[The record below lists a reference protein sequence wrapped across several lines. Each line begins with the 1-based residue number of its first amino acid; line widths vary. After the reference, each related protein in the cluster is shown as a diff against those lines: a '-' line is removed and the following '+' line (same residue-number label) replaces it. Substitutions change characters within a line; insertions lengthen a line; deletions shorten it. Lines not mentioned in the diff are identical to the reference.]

1 MRSVL
6 YLAFAAVAAAA
17 SMENAFLVPPGGYM
31 FSAGKPTTLN
41 WTPTTGGTITIKL
54 QMSKDITPGSG
65 TVLGGNLP
73 NSGSFSFVPPSS
85 LIQGKDYTIEIIDD
99 TDPSNYNFTPTF
111 TVDGA
116 TGSPTGSPTTSRGST
131 TTSEA
136 TTTTEESTSSTPTT
150 TRSSTSAS
158 TTESSSSDT
167 TMTTITTSASTT
179 TATDSSST
187 SETDSATDSSTPTS
201 STGAPTGSGAPDP
214 NGAVSLAL
222 PGGLLSLVFT
232 LMALL

>member
-31 FSAGKPTTLN
+31 FRA
-41 WTPTTGGTITIKL
+41 
-54 QMSKDITPGSG
+54 
-65 TVLGGNLP
+65 GNLP
-73 NSGSFSFVPPSS
+73 NSGSFSFVPPPS

-150 TRSSTSAS
+150 TPSSTSAS

-167 TMTTITTSASTT
+167 TMTTVTTSASTT

-187 SETDSATDSSTPTS
+187 SETDSSTPTS